1 MQLIETSEQIRQCWQ
16 RKIRYLL
23 VYEYQ
28 DTNTSQYRL
37 VQLLVSDRGK
47 LSVVGDDDQSI
58 YSWRGAN
65 PENLVKLKSDFK
77 GLKVIKLEQNYRSTN
92 RILRAA
98 NTLIEHNSHIYDKQL
113 WSEKGLGD
121 AIEVTQVANEEA
133 EAELI
138 ANQIIE

>member
-1 MQLIETSEQIRQCWQ
+1 M
-16 RKIRYLL
+16 
-23 VYEYQ
+23 
-28 DTNTSQYRL
+28 
-37 VQLLVSDRGK
+37 
-47 LSVVGDDDQSI
+47 
-58 YSWRGAN
+58 
-65 PENLVKLKSDFK
+65 KLKSDFK

>member
-98 NTLIEHNSHIYDKQL
+98 NTLIEHSSHIYDKQL
-113 WSEKGLGD
+113 
-121 AIEVTQVANEEA
+121 
-133 EAELI
+133 
-138 ANQIIE
+138 